1 MRTLLVVNSFA
12 TTTTPEVQSVI
23 TSALANHLDLTVMTT
38 AERLHAIEIGKQA
51 IKDKFELVISLGG
64 DGTLNELVNG
74 LLDGEPS
81 DSLPVLAGIP
91 GGNANVFIRNLGY
104 SNDPVTATAQLI
116 ENIGRKS
123 TRKLGVGRISYLNQ
137 KRWFLFNAGIGLD
150 ARVLSKMEEKRT
162 QGKTASDLSYALIT
176 LKELFAEVRNGRAQ
190 LTITDQDERTYGE
203 TQFALIVNFSPWT
216 YVGKFAIS
224 PSRRQVDTSAFDVY
238 APYELSVSRTA
249 QLIRDLVL
257 RGELEKNENV
267 LVLTKQKSMTITAS
281 QPTWLQTDG
290 EALDLVTTA
299 KIEHFADCLTVFA

>member
-51 IKDKFELVISLGG
+51 VKDKFELVISLGG

-74 LLDGEPS
+74 LLGEETS
-81 DSLPVLAGIP
+81 VSLPVLAGIP

-116 ENIGRKS
+116 ENIGRNS
-123 TRKLGVGRISYLNQ
+123 TRKLGAGRISYSNQ

-150 ARVLSKMEEKRT
+150 ARVLSKMEEKRI
-162 QGKTASDLSYALIT
+162 QGKIASDLSYALIT
-176 LKELFAEVRNGRAQ
+176 LKELFTEVRNGKAQ
-190 LTITDQDERTYGE
+190 LRITDQDERTYSE

-224 PSRRQVDTSAFDVY
+224 PSKRHVDTSAFDVF

-267 LVLTKQKSMTITAS
+267 LVLAKQKSLTITAS

-290 EALDLVTTA
+290 EALDLVTAA